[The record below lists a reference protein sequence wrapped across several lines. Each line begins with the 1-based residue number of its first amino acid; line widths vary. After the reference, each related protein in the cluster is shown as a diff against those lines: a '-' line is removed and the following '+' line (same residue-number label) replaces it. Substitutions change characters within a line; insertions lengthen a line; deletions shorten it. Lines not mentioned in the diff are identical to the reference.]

1 MESLSFPRGGGA
13 RYPIHLLI
21 KERMLKGTL
30 LDPAALKS
38 QLISTN
44 FFCFS
49 SSSWALLMRILT
61 KESTLQKLLHCELR
75 DWGGGRWEEEED
87 LDLST

>member
-1 MESLSFPRGGGA
+1 MELVGLDSLSFPSGGGA

-30 LDPAALKS
+30 LDAAEK
-38 QLISTN
+38 ISS

>member
-1 MESLSFPRGGGA
+1 MQQ
-13 RYPIHLLI
+13 
-21 KERMLKGTL
+21 KK
-30 LDPAALKS
+30 PAASRS

-75 DWGGGRWEEEED
+75 DVGGGRWEQEEEEEEED